1 MIISKVKEREDKL
14 KIFIIFILLLI
25 SIILQLYFQFI
36 LKSGIIFSHFFYISI
51 ILACL
56 WWKRNGL
63 VVPAFL
69 ASLLIILPFF
79 ISENIFILT
88 HVDNILR
95 ALLLITVGIV
105 VAISS
110 EHISKTENK
119 LKGRVKELNCLYGI
133 ITTINDP
140 N

>member
-1 MIISKVKEREDKL
+1 MIISKVKERDDKL

-36 LKSGIIFSHFFYISI
+36 LKIGIIFSHFFYIPI

-56 WWKRNGL
+56 WCKRNGL